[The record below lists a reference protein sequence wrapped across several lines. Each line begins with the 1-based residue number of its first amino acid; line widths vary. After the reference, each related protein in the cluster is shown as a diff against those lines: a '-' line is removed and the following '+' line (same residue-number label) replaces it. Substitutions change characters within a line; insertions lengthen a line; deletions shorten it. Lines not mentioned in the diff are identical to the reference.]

1 MQLRSTVP
9 VVNTD
14 KQAGV
19 ERWNLEVV
27 RVSAY
32 VSLGPDWL
40 IYFRF
45 PMFTFVYH
53 KSRNTTWKKI
63 QEQRKKKQELETFK
77 KQITL
82 YKIVILETLFPT
94 SQQLSEYRRNQN

>member
-40 IYFRF
+40 IDFRF
-45 PMFTFVYH
+45 PMFIFVYH
-53 KSRNTTWKKI
+53 KSRNTTWKKYKNKV
-63 QEQRKKKQELETFK
+63 RKNKD
-77 KQITL
+77 
-82 YKIVILETLFPT
+82 
-94 SQQLSEYRRNQN
+94 